1 MEKVAHVHNNQNK
14 DIEAMQ
20 LRLAQAYGLEDTVKR
35 QELIIEKLEKL
46 IHKIVSS
53 GMVIS

>member
-1 MEKVAHVHNNQNK
+1 MEKVAHVHNAQNK

-35 QELIIEKLEKL
+35 QELVIEKLENL
-46 IHKIVSS
+46 IHKIVAS
-53 GMVIS
+53 GKPI